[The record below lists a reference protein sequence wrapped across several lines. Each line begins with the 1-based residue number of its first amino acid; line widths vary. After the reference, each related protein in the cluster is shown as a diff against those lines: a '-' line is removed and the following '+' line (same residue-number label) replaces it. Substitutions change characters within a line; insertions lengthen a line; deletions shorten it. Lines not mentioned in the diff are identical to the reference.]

1 MFNDDWAT
9 SHLNTKAL
17 FAAIGLTVVLV
28 WSLFMKHQQDSRTL
42 LRTEQIMATIS
53 DIKVTTKEN
62 TGRYNTGTQTTY
74 FVQLELP
81 NKKHLKFMMSQKP
94 PKVGTKV
101 PVNAEIYEDGNNY
114 YSYERMEWAL
124 LGN

>member
-17 FAAIGLTVVLV
+17 FAVIGLTVVLV
-28 WSLFMKHQQDSRTL
+28 WSLFMKHEQDSRTL
-42 LRTEQIMATIS
+42 LKTEQIIATIS
-53 DIKVTTKEN
+53 NIKVTTTESN
-62 TGRYNTGTQTTY
+62 RLGTQKTY

-81 NKKHLKFMMSQKP
+81 NKKHVKFMMSQKP

-101 PVNAEIYEDGNNY
+101 PIHADIYDDGKNY
-114 YSYERMEWAL
+114 YNFDRMDWAML
-124 LGN
+124 RN